1 HRAEPPRRL
10 RDRPR
15 RHAPPGDAEDEGDLP
30 LLAAQSGHDDHPPPR
45 AARLPRRARRR
56 FAARRARRGLPR
68 LRRRPRVS
76 RRRVAAGALP
86 PTAGAAHVFED
97 RRPGGVARGLRH
109 RLARDDR
116 PAQPGARAL
125 QREPA
130 RPGRRPRLPGRSRA
144 CRPHAHVRAAGARL
158 SVGRARAPRDRLRTL
173 AGELHA
179 GPGLRSRA
187 RPRSAAARRDPR
199 VRRRRRELPSPPA
212 HHGRHARDQRAA
224 VEAAGRVM
232 AKTVAIVHHA
242 DRRTDVH
249 MPYAPGIVVTRGRL
263 VFLSGVTAAAV
274 YHSHP
279 HRDEEFD
286 LPPTMRE
293 QAVLAM
299 ENLKKTLA
307 AAGCGLRDLVS
318 ATRFLTDVREQ
329 DDLNRVWA
337 EYLDGH
343 LPTTTTVEVS
353 RLATHPR
360 CKIEISAIAVT
371 DDLHGGPDM
380 ALNSHGGPDMAP
392 KPPTLGP
399 PRRSRRGPR

>member
-1 HRAEPPRRL
+1 
-10 RDRPR
+10 
-15 RHAPPGDAEDEGDLP
+15 
-30 LLAAQSGHDDHPPPR
+30 
-45 AARLPRRARRR
+45 
-56 FAARRARRGLPR
+56 
-68 LRRRPRVS
+68 
-76 RRRVAAGALP
+76 
-86 PTAGAAHVFED
+86 
-97 RRPGGVARGLRH
+97 
-109 RLARDDR
+109 
-116 PAQPGARAL
+116 
-125 QREPA
+125 
-130 RPGRRPRLPGRSRA
+130 
-144 CRPHAHVRAAGARL
+144 
-158 SVGRARAPRDRLRTL
+158 
-173 AGELHA
+173 
-179 GPGLRSRA
+179 
-187 RPRSAAARRDPR
+187 
-199 VRRRRRELPSPPA
+199 
-212 HHGRHARDQRAA
+212 
-224 VEAAGRVM
+224 M
-232 AKTVAIVHHA
+232 AKDVAIVHHA

-299 ENLKKTLA
+299 ENLKKTLQ
-307 AAGCGLRDLVS
+307 AAGCGLGDLVS

-337 EYLDGH
+337 DYLKGH

-360 CKIEISAIAVT
+360 CKLEISAIAVT
-371 DDLHGGPDM
+371 DDLHGGPEM
-380 ALNSHGGPDMAP
+380 APKPPNARTTPAKPVRSSMAP